1 MVRPSDIVNWK
12 KIVLILAAVLVTTTV
27 SGLIWFTAK
36 YVPYLRG
43 VIGQSTAVNENL
55 TSLLSDV
62 TQMDVGLRGFIT
74 SGDERFIEPY
84 FLIKK
89 EIDRKLE
96 VLAHL
101 LSEESEQTSLRAL
114 RALIERRT
122 ELIDESIRLRRS
134 GQPKQAANIATRGE
148 TTMVEIREVVIVM
161 RSQQERLLQR
171 AFTAPD

>member
-1 MVRPSDIVNWK
+1 
-12 KIVLILAAVLVTTTV
+12 
-27 SGLIWFTAK
+27 
-36 YVPYLRG
+36 
-43 VIGQSTAVNENL
+43 
-55 TSLLSDV
+55 
-62 TQMDVGLRGFIT
+62 MDVGLRGFIT

-84 FLIKK
+84 LLIRK
-89 EIDRKLE
+89 EIDRKFE

-101 LSEESEQTSLRAL
+101 LPEDSEQTSLQAL

-134 GQPKQAANIATRGE
+134 GRPKQAENIASGVE

-161 RSQQERLLQR
+161 RSQQERLLQER